1 VKPEIMKSSYL
12 LCRTTRVLPDWW

>member
-1 VKPEIMKSSYL
+1 MKSSYL